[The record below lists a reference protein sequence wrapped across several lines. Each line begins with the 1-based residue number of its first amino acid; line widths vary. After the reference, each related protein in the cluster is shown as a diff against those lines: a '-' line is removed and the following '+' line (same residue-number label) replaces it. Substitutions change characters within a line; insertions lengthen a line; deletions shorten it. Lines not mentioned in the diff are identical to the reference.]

1 MDKLQSNL
9 LLQFFKAVSEPER
22 LKILGLLAN
31 EPHTMSELMAKLQL
45 KQKTVSR
52 HLHFLQKTRIITE
65 DTVAFK
71 TSYRLDTSRL
81 EALNKLVSEA
91 TPPPSL
97 AERTLQEYVVDGRL
111 KAIPHKPEERQ
122 IILEWLAD
130 KFELD
135 KRYTESEI
143 TELIRKYYDR
153 PLTLRRVLADNRF
166 LLHTGRQYW
175 RPIPGRVY

>member
-1 MDKLQSNL
+1 MNKLQSNL
-9 LLQFFKAVSEPER
+9 LLQFFKAAGEPDR

-31 EPHTMSELMAKLQL
+31 EPHTISQLMAKLQL
-45 KQKTVSR
+45 KQKTVTR
-52 HLHFLQKTRIITE
+52 HLQFLQKAKIITA
-65 DTVAFK
+65 DVSGFK
-71 TSYRLDTSRL
+71 PSYRLDSSRL
-81 EALNKLVSEA
+81 EALNRLVNEA
-91 TPPPSL
+91 KPLPSL
-97 AERTLQEYVVDGRL
+97 TERTLQEYVVDGRL

-130 KFELD
+130 KFELN

-143 TELIRKYYDR
+143 TELIRKYYDK

>member
-1 MDKLQSNL
+1 MDKLQTNL
-9 LLQFFKAVSEPER
+9 LLQFFKAVSEPDR

-31 EPHTMSELMAKLQL
+31 EPHTTSELMAKLQL

-52 HLHFLQKTRIITE
+52 HLHFLQKAQIIIE
-65 DTVAFK
+65 DTTAFK
-71 TSYRLDTSRL
+71 TSYRLDSSWL
-81 EALNKLVSEA
+81 EKLNELVTEA
-91 TPPPSL
+91 APLPSL

-111 KAIPHKPEERQ
+111 KAIPQKPEERQ

-130 KFELD
+130 KFEPD

-143 TELIRKYYDR
+143 TELIREYYDR